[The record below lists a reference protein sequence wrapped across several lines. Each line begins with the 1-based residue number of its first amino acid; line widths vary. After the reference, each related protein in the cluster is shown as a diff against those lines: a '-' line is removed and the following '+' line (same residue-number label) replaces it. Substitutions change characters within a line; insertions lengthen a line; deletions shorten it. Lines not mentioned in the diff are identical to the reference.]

1 MSIITNIP
9 LPSKSVAA
17 GPRKSKYPVDD
28 AIAAGVGAA
37 FGIELRTKDGE
48 IPVGEA
54 LKKLA
59 SQKQSQISSL
69 AESRNVDLATR
80 LIEDQETASA
90 FQMTAPILG
99 VWYTSETRTVRPRK
113 EKADASAA
121 PEVPEVNSGDE
132 ADDSGV
138 PAL

>member
-1 MSIITNIP
+1 MSIVTNIP
-9 LPSKSVAA
+9 LPSKSVAV
-17 GPRKSKYPVDD
+17 GPRKSKYPVDE

-48 IPVGEA
+48 VPTGEA

-80 LIEDQETASA
+80 LIEDQETAAA
-90 FQMTAPILG
+90 FGQTAPILG
-99 VWYTSETRTVRPRK
+99 VWYTSATRTVR
-113 EKADASAA
+113 EKKSKDAPAVDTSADIPAV
-121 PEVPEVNSGDE
+121 EGDE
-132 ADDSGV
+132 SDI